1 MSTKNI
7 SSFFKRNHEA
17 VPKDTGESKSEC
29 TKVYNAQNII
39 EAEQI
44 VELLKENHIP
54 AFSQEAGGNPTMYG
68 FPGFGMY
75 GVDVLVRSDEAEQA
89 LKIIAEMENVDAE
102 EMKVKC
108 PYCGR
113 EMSEGQIHSFNSG
126 MEWRTRGESIR
137 LNTEKGL
144 SKMIY
149 GDRIDAYRCEHYK
162 KIIIFYE

>member
-68 FPGFGMY
+68 SPGFGIY
-75 GVDVLVRSDEAEQA
+75 GVDVLVRSDDTVVVSS
-89 LKIIAEMENVDAE
+89 LHLTD
-102 EMKVKC
+102 
-108 PYCGR
+108 
-113 EMSEGQIHSFNSG
+113 SH
-126 MEWRTRGESIR
+126 
-137 LNTEKGL
+137 
-144 SKMIY
+144 
-149 GDRIDAYRCEHYK
+149 
-162 KIIIFYE
+162 

>member
-1 MSTKNI
+1 MRTNNI
-7 SSFFKRNHEA
+7 SGFFKRHHEA
-17 VPKDTGESKSEC
+17 EPRDTEETKNEC

-44 VELLKENHIP
+44 VELLKENHIS

-68 FPGFGMY
+68 SPGFGMY
-75 GVDVLVRSDEAEQA
+75 GVDVLVRSDETEQA
-89 LKIIAEMENVDAE
+89 LEIIAEIEDTDVE
-102 EMKVKC
+102 EMREKC

-126 MEWRTRGESIR
+126 MEWRTRGESMR

-149 GDRIDAYRCEHYK
+149 GDRIDAYRCEHCK
-162 KIIIFYE
+162 KIIISYE

>member
-54 AFSQEAGGNPTMYG
+54 AFS
-68 FPGFGMY
+68 
-75 GVDVLVRSDEAEQA
+75 
-89 LKIIAEMENVDAE
+89 
-102 EMKVKC
+102 
-108 PYCGR
+108 
-113 EMSEGQIHSFNSG
+113 
-126 MEWRTRGESIR
+126 
-137 LNTEKGL
+137 
-144 SKMIY
+144 
-149 GDRIDAYRCEHYK
+149 
-162 KIIIFYE
+162 